1 RTSRPA
7 RSSPPATRGAL
18 GHRDLAAPGSP
29 ATSTS
34 TPAAAA
40 RRSRSSSKASSAVTS
55 SGRGDSDGPPAGSR
69 SARIREDGRDTEHLR
84 DNGSD
89 RFQPHRNRRP
99 GVRGLR
105 RFVDDQ
111 ANRPALWTTANRP
124 GKWTRPLPGGRQE
137 PCGPGQGGGPGR
149 GGGGGAAD
157 EMVPHSSGHQTRRC
171 RKSCL
176 HLPGAPQRSQLT
188 RGFPEP
194 HRHQEVRSVS
204 SYSVDNDD
212 HPRTAAFFDLD
223 KTIIAKSSTLAFSRS
238 FYQGGLIN
246 RRAVLRSAYAQFV

>member
-1 RTSRPA
+1 
-7 RSSPPATRGAL
+7 
-18 GHRDLAAPGSP
+18 
-29 ATSTS
+29 
-34 TPAAAA
+34 
-40 RRSRSSSKASSAVTS
+40 
-55 SGRGDSDGPPAGSR
+55 
-69 SARIREDGRDTEHLR
+69 
-84 DNGSD
+84 
-89 RFQPHRNRRP
+89 
-99 GVRGLR
+99 
-105 RFVDDQ
+105 
-111 ANRPALWTTANRP
+111 PALWTTANRP

-246 RRAVLRSAYAQFV
+246 RRAVLRSAYAQFVYLVGGADHDQMERMREYLSGLVTGWDVQAVKDIVAETLHTIVDPIVYDEAVTPIEEHH

>member
-1 RTSRPA
+1 RA
-7 RSSPPATRGAL
+7 RHGFGETGGTR
-18 GHRDLAAPGSP
+18 
-29 ATSTS
+29 STS
-34 TPAAAA
+34 GTTDQTAFSLTGIGA
-40 RRSRSSSKASSAVTS
+40 RAS
-55 SGRGDSDGPPAGSR
+55 GGC
-69 SARIREDGRDTEHLR
+69 
-84 DNGSD
+84 
-89 RFQPHRNRRP
+89 
-99 GVRGLR
+99 
-105 RFVDDQ
+105 VD
-111 ANRPALWTTANRP
+111 LWTTKRIGPPCGQRRTGPENGHGPCRV
-124 GKWTRPLPGGRQE
+124 GGRSRVD
-137 PCGPGQGGGPGR
+137 PARGAGR
-149 GGGGGAAD
+149 VEAAGGAAD
-157 EMVPHSSGHQTRRC
+157 EMVPHSSRHQTRRC